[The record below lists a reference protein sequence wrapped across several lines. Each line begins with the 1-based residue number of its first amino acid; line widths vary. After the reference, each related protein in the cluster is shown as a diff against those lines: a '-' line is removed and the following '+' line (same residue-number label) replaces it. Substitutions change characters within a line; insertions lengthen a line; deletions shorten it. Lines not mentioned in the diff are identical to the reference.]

1 MPMSARGDTKQRRLP
16 ERDPL
21 LSDLSLIT
29 GIEQAEIA
37 LQGALFED
45 YMNNVSRSLGWNDDV
60 LYLSC
65 T

>member
-37 LQGALFED
+37 LQGALLEHCMD
-45 YMNNVSRSLGWNDDV
+45 GVSTSPERNDGAP
-60 LYLSC
+60 YLSC